1 MRYDMAKKR
10 ISLSESMKPKKQI
23 PKADLDLDGLDKVTS
38 IASKKP
44 EPKKVS
50 QIPTP
55 KKPSAK
61 PKRLSVD
68 LDPELLSKFKAW
80 CAINNTT
87 IKKCTVEMIR
97 KTVAE

>member
-1 MRYDMAKKR
+1 
-10 ISLSESMKPKKQI
+10 MKPKNPI

-38 IASKKP
+38 IAAKNP
-44 EPKKVS
+44 EPEKVS
-50 QIPTP
+50 LIPVP
-55 KKPSAK
+55 KKPPSK

-68 LDPELLSKFKAW
+68 LDHELFSKFKAW

-97 KTVAE
+97 KTVGE